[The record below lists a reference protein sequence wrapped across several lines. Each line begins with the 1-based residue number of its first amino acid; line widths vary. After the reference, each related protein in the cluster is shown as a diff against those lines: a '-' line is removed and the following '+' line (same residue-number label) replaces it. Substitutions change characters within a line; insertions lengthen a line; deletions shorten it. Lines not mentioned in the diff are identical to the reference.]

1 MKPTSLLVVWLLFG
15 SPSFAENPSG
25 FVKQIVPGVWFRQGS
40 TMDGTG
46 VSNNAII
53 EMKDYL
59 IVVDANYPMGARM
72 VLDLA
77 KTLSP
82 KPIRWVINTHHHPDH
97 SYGNHLFT
105 QEGATTIAHIGDYEE
120 MQRYE
125 PRTWQ
130 SVSRMRKD
138 VAALN
143 MPVPDPPMLLYT
155 GNLYVITD
163 GVRRVELHHFAFG
176 HTRGDTFV
184 YLPKEKVLCTGDAV
198 VNGPYGDPKNAY
210 MGNWPQEVK
219 LAQELG
225 AEYVLPG
232 HGDNGGKELLEGQI
246 RFFEALYKA
255 VEAEFK
261 SGKTLE
267 QLVTMKRRRTGYCH
281 HRPASAEHHGRLC
294 LQTESDAAGL
304 RRCQVPHAGD
314 GYLRG
319 DQERETLRRRC
330 VGLGKSVPV
339 DSVLRFEYG
348 LPPSGRTRGVSG
360 DVVRGYGSGIR
371 ARRDCRTEY
380 ARLRS
385 RQDAGQT
392 SRPVWPA

>member
-1 MKPTSLLVVWLLFG
+1 MRPASLLTACFLLG
-15 SPSFAENPSG
+15 SLSFAENPAG

-53 EMKDYL
+53 EMKDF
-59 IVVDANYPMGARM
+59 IVIVDANYPMGARM
-72 VLDLA
+72 VIDLA

-97 SYGNHLFT
+97 TYGNHLFT

-130 SVSRMRKD
+130 SVSRARKD
-138 VAALN
+138 MAPLN
-143 MPVPDPPMLLYT
+143 LPVPEPPMLLYT

-163 GVRRVELHHFAFG
+163 GVRRVELHHFMFG

-198 VNGPYGDPKNAY
+198 VNGPYSDPKNAY

-232 HGDNGGKELLEGQI
+232 HGDNGGKELLEGEI
-246 RFFEALYKA
+246 RFFESLYKA

-261 SGKTLE
+261 NGKTLE
-267 QLVTMKRRRTGYCH
+267 QLVTMN
-281 HRPASAEHHGRLC
+281 
-294 LQTESDAAGL
+294 AAGRAIATTVRL
-304 RRCQVPHAGD
+304 PQNIMDVYVFKPSPTLPAYAVARFPTQVMAT
-314 GYLRG
+314 Y
-319 DQERETLRRRC
+319 EEIKN
-330 VGLGKSVPV
+330 GKPYA
-339 DSVLRFEYG
+339 DIALA
-348 LPPSGRTRGVSG
+348 SGR
-360 DVVRGYGSGIR
+360 
-371 ARRDCRTEY
+371 AF
-380 ARLRS
+380 
-385 RQDAGQT
+385 Q
-392 SRPVWPA
+392 